1 MAGRSPESSRPFLD
15 RSGRLCDN
23 RRPTDVRRSTHPS
36 SRSSQ
41 DLRQPP
47 RAGRARPR
55 GPCGRSR
62 RDARCQWRRQ
72 DDAAEDPRHAGASHA
87 RHGRRRGPRLR
98 PGPRGR
104 APTYRPG
111 RPRRVR
117 LRGPDRARELE
128 VLDHA
133 RRALADGL
141 SARRSARQRRARA
154 RCGRA
159 GAHLLGGHEAPA
171 LARAIRA
178 GSAQGAPARRA
189 LLRPRPAREEVARGA
204 PGVLQG
210 GRRGDPDGHPQ
221 LRPRARGRRPA
232 RHPRRRGHCA
242 RYAPGLPVAGRRAAA
257 LRRAHRG
264 RAVTFLHRAFIVVWK
279 DLLVERRSKETF
291 NALFFFALQ
300 FAVGPDRERLA
311 GTLPGL
317 LWLGFILTG
326 LLGLGRTFVVERE
339 NDCWEALRLAPGDK
353 SAIYVGKLAG
363 NLLLMFVVE
372 AILVVLF
379 GIFFNLD
386 LAGVLPAL
394 VVVIGLGTVAF
405 AAVGT
410 LFAAMTSQVRARE
423 LLFPVLL
430 LPVQAPVLLA
440 TVKATE
446 AVLLGEPLGSV
457 AHWLKLLGAAD
468 VIFVAV
474 GVLTFDFVLE
484 G

>member
-1 MAGRSPESSRPFLD
+1 MTF
-15 RSGRLCDN
+15 
-23 RRPTDVRRSTHPS
+23 
-36 SRSSQ
+36 
-41 DLRQPP
+41 
-47 RAGRARPR
+47 
-55 GPCGRSR
+55 
-62 RDARCQWRRQ
+62 
-72 DDAAEDPRHAGASHA
+72 
-87 RHGRRRGPRLR
+87 
-98 PGPRGR
+98 
-104 APTYRPG
+104 
-111 RPRRVR
+111 
-117 LRGPDRARELE
+117 
-128 VLDHA
+128 A
-133 RRALADGL
+133 RRAL
-141 SARRSARQRRARA
+141 
-154 RCGRA
+154 
-159 GAHLLGGHEAPA
+159 
-171 LARAIRA
+171 
-178 GSAQGAPARRA
+178 
-189 LLRPRPAREEVARGA
+189 
-204 PGVLQG
+204 
-210 GRRGDPDGHPQ
+210 
-221 LRPRARGRRPA
+221 
-232 RHPRRRGHCA
+232 
-242 RYAPGLPVAGRRAAA
+242 
-257 LRRAHRG
+257 
-264 RAVTFLHRAFIVVWK
+264 IVVWK

-291 NALFFFALQ
+291 NALFFFALLLLFVFQ

-317 LWLGFILTG
+317 LWLGFMLTG